1 MRYNAR
7 ESDNNRSC
15 SFYLSPC
22 YYKGPGVYPCG
33 YCTARHPNGS
43 QRTARHNSNSYPDFN
58 DRQRLANADFYSS
71 DSFTVGNYHLV
82 LGELANSFQS
92 HLDAF
97 REGYTYGNREIEIAN
112 RNLFFGNKQ
121 SNTNNKKTKI
131 SYSRQRVQ

>member
-1 MRYNAR
+1 MRDNAR
-7 ESDNNRSC
+7 ESDNNRCC
-15 SFYLSPC
+15 SFYHSPC

-58 DRQRLANADFYSS
+58 DRQRLANADLYSS

-92 HLDAF
+92 HLLG
-97 REGYTYGNREIEIAN
+97 RNIPTGIEKLKLQIEISS
-112 RNLFFGNKQ
+112 LE
-121 SNTNNKKTKI
+121 TNNQTQTIK
-131 SYSRQRVQ
+131 R